1 MIGIQN
7 FLQMLYDNWTSVLVC
22 IGLILGIVQKT
33 KNYLSKSEK
42 EKIEIALSQIE
53 ETVLKMITDAEED
66 YEDWNKAG
74 SIKRS
79 QVIKEIF
86 EKYPILSKVTNQEE
100 IIQSIDVMI
109 DNSLITL
116 RKIVQNNKVKEGQ
129 DD

>member
-1 MIGIQN
+1 MTGIQN

-22 IGLILGIVQKT
+22 IGLIIGIIQKT
-33 KNYLSKSEK
+33 KSYLSKSEK

-100 IIQSIDVMI
+100 IIESIDVMI

-116 RKIVQNNKVKEGQ
+116 REIVQKNKVKEG
-129 DD
+129 

>member
-22 IGLILGIVQKT
+22 IGLIIGIIQKT
-33 KNYLSKSEK
+33 KSYLSKSEK

-53 ETVLKMITDAEED
+53 ETILKMITDAEED

-100 IIQSIDVMI
+100 IIQAIDVMI
-109 DNSLITL
+109 DNSLVTL
-116 RKIVQNNKVKEGQ
+116 REIVQNNKVKEN
-129 DD
+129 